1 MNKNF
6 KMFKDILTA
15 YYYGQASTASDHNYI
30 CACVSA
36 TKNALKKNDIIT
48 ANKIMYNVL
57 SYVGAPV
64 NHNSWFL
71 SPRWISRGISFPLI
85 S

>member
-15 YYYGQASTASDHNYI
+15 YYYGQVSTESDHQYI

-36 TKNALKKNDIIT
+36 TKNALKKNDIIK
-48 ANKIMYNVL
+48 ANKIMFNVL

-64 NHNSWFL
+64 NSHHNFWLFI
-71 SPRWISRGISFPLI
+71 P
-85 S
+85 